1 MNSNNLLS
9 GVLQAL
15 FHLTTFGKWSFLTL
29 ISPLSADGVYF
40 RPHWVPIQSLW
51 ISLACE
57 DIPHFPQ
64 GATSFFFF
72 FLSNQNYSGITEKWN
87 QDPLKTMDIVPLKP
101 RILNTLLL
109 LIVWY
114 AVPTT
119 QSHHFQ
125 WGFKSFG
132 NGFGKQSRILC
143 FYHFLFLYETNSK
156 QYFWMPHCM
165 TR

>member
-1 MNSNNLLS
+1 MVFPDLNQSLVCGWGLL
-9 GVLQAL
+9 Q
-15 FHLTTFGKWSFLTL
+15 T
-29 ISPLSADGVYF
+29 PLSAYSVTLD
-40 RPHWVPIQSLW
+40 L
-51 ISLACE
+51 ISMWG
-57 DIPHFPQ
+57 HS
-64 GATSFFFF
+64 SFSSRCYIIFFF